1 MRCFSVS
8 LGQENWFG
16 RFGNR
21 VGDKR
26 REAITQGPR
35 GLVALSSSSS
45 QCPLSQ
51 MSGLRE
57 TKVRGNLY
65 GQICGA
71 RSPGCSGSQA
81 TGPKGSQGTR
91 GGTRSHHAA
100 AGPPTKQTHRRVS
113 EISHGA
119 CGCGIP

>member
-35 GLVALSSSSS
+35 GLVAPSSGSS

-57 TKVRGNLY
+57 TKVRGNPY

-91 GGTRSHHAA
+91 GGHTESPRSSR
-100 AGPPTKQTHRRVS
+100 PPDKANAS
-113 EISHGA
+113 
-119 CGCGIP
+119 